1 MVECGECGVV
11 GECWVTFFIYLLVVV
26 DEIFGVVA
34 VIGGS
39 EYAKS
44 GGRVSVVVFAAACCR
59 TADTLTTDMRT
70 LGDILLDIFGGLDE

>member
-44 GGRVSVVVFAAACCR
+44 GGRVSVVVFTAACCR
-59 TADTLTTDMRT
+59 TADTFATDMRT
-70 LGDILLDIFGGLDE
+70 FGDISTGIAGGLDE

>member
-1 MVECGECGVV
+1 MVECSECGVV
-11 GECWVTFFIYLLVVV
+11 GECWVTFFIYLLVVI
-26 DEIFGVVA
+26 DEILGVVA

-44 GGRVSVVVFAAACCR
+44 GGRVSVVVFTAACCR

-70 LGDILLDIFGGLDE
+70 LGDILIDIFG